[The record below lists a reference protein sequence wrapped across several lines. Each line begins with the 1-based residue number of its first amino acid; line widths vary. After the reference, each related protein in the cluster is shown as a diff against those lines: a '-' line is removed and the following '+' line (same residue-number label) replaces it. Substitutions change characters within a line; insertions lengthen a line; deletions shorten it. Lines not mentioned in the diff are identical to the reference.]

1 MKRKQEPDQRPLR
14 AAMGP
19 VSLSTWSFLGGA
31 HLKAIWTD
39 TEPDKGDIERLLDD
53 LCGKIAGKYSAMSSR
68 P

>member
-1 MKRKQEPDQRPLR
+1 MKRQQEPDQRPLR

-39 TEPDKGDIERLLDD
+39 TEPDGVILNVYWMFSVGNRW
-53 LCGKIAGKYSAMSSR
+53 
-68 P
+68 